1 MQTDYNS
8 YGRFEIPNSRYVL
21 GFQYKLS
28 NLTAAKDFY
37 SDKKIYPDIGCD
49 AYSYYA
55 LFITLNEKT
64 CTDILPHGFYVAG
77 ESCTGQS
84 YGL

>member
-1 MQTDYNS
+1 MYKKYFNTDFC
-8 YGRFEIPNSRYVL
+8 GTEV
-21 GFQYKLS
+21 
-28 NLTAAKDFY
+28 
-37 SDKKIYPDIGCD
+37 KKP
-49 AYSYYA
+49 
-55 LFITLNEKT
+55 